1 MALAFALALG
11 FLAPARVM
19 VAADSVY
26 LRNAIVATVLFLM
39 ALPLPIGAV
48 WRVGRRPGAACLS
61 SFLNMALMPLIAW
74 GLSNLLTGDL
84 SVGLV
89 LAAVVPS
96 TMASASVWTR
106 RAGGN
111 DAVALVVTVVT
122 VVTNG
127 ICFVVTP
134 FWLLVILLHGLGLLT
149 GLALALAVGIGS
161 SDRIAVAIAGSQ
173 ETLMVGLYVAIH
185 YFGGLVLIPLVIY
198 HVVQLL
204 MDLSLIHISEPT
216 RPY

>member
-11 FLAPARVM
+11 FLAPARVT
-19 VAADSVY
+19 VTADSVY

-39 ALPLPIGAV
+39 ALPLPIDAV
-48 WRVGRRPGAACLS
+48 WRVVRRPGAACLS
-61 SFLNMALMPLIAW
+61 SFLNMPLIAW

-134 FWLLVILLHGLGLLT
+134 CWLLVILLHGLGLLT
-149 GLALALAVGIGS
+149 GLAHARAVGIGS

-173 ETLMVGLYVAIH
+173 KTLMVGLYVAIH
-185 YFGGLVLIPLVIY
+185 YFGGLVLIPLVID

-204 MDLSLIHISEPT
+204 MDT
-216 RPY
+216 VVAD

>member
-11 FLAPARVM
+11 FLAPARVT

-39 ALPLPIGAV
+39 ALPRPIDAV
-48 WRVGRRPGAACLS
+48 WRVVRRPGAACLS
-61 SFLNMALMPLIAW
+61 SFLNMALIAW

-89 LAAVVPS
+89 LAAVVSS

-149 GLALALAVGIGS
+149 GLALSRAVGIGS

-173 ETLMVGLYVAIH
+173 KTLMVGLYVAIH

-204 MDLSLIHISEPT
+204 MDTVVADLWRRRTEMP
-216 RPY
+216 

>member
-11 FLAPARVM
+11 FLAPARVT

-39 ALPLPIGAV
+39 ALPLPIDAV
-48 WRVGRRPGAACLS
+48 WRVVRRPGAACLS

-89 LAAVVPS
+89 LVAVVPS

-111 DAVALVVTVVT
+111 DAVALVVT

-149 GLALALAVGIGS
+149 GLALARAVGIGS

-173 ETLMVGLYVAIH
+173 KTLMVGLYVAIH
-185 YFGGLVLIPLVIY
+185 YFGGLVLIPLVID

-204 MDLSLIHISEPT
+204 MDT
-216 RPY
+216 VVAD

>member
-11 FLAPARVM
+11 FLAPARVT
-19 VAADSVY
+19 VTADSVY

-39 ALPLPIGAV
+39 ALPLLIDAV
-48 WRVGRRPGAACLS
+48 WRVVRRPGAACLS
-61 SFLNMALMPLIAW
+61 SFLNMPLIAW

-134 FWLLVILLHGLGLLT
+134 CWLLVILLHGLGLLT
-149 GLALALAVGIGS
+149 GLAHARAVGIGS

-173 ETLMVGLYVAIH
+173 KTLMVGLYVAIH
-185 YFGGLVLIPLVIY
+185 YFGGLVLIPLVID

-204 MDLSLIHISEPT
+204 MDTVVADLWRRRTEMP
-216 RPY
+216 

>member
-11 FLAPARVM
+11 FLAPARVT
-19 VAADSVY
+19 VTADSVY

-39 ALPLPIGAV
+39 ALPLPIDAV
-48 WRVGRRPGAACLS
+48 WRVVRRPGAACLS
-61 SFLNMALMPLIAW
+61 SFLNMPLIAW

-134 FWLLVILLHGLGLLT
+134 CWLLVILLHGLGLLT
-149 GLALALAVGIGS
+149 GLAHARAVGIGS

-173 ETLMVGLYVAIH
+173 KTLMVGLYVAIH
-185 YFGGLVLIPLVIY
+185 YFGGLVLIPLVID

-204 MDLSLIHISEPT
+204 MDTVVADLWRRRTEMP
-216 RPY
+216 

>member
-11 FLAPARVM
+11 FLAPARVT

-39 ALPLPIGAV
+39 ALPRPIDAV
-48 WRVGRRPGAACLS
+48 WRVVRRPGAACLS
-61 SFLNMALMPLIAW
+61 SFLNMPLIAW

-89 LAAVVPS
+89 LAAVVSS

-173 ETLMVGLYVAIH
+173 KTLMVGLYVAIH
-185 YFGGLVLIPLVIY
+185 YFGGLVLIPLVID

-204 MDLSLIHISEPT
+204 MDT
-216 RPY
+216 VVAD